1 MKRLP
6 QLLLLLIL
14 GAATLM
20 TLSRS
25 HEAPGMSEKALKAR
39 YYFLQGTVAEA
50 SGDAASAYEYYKKA
64 NSIDPSY
71 PEAAYSYGLMRLGID
86 HDTLATREEKRAGLL
101 LARPLVDLYPGDF
114 YPAMNYAYMAGMFDS
129 VAEPI
134 RVFERLQRLRPE
146 KTVSLLYLSQFY
158 AMQKETSKA
167 VDALDRYERIE
178 GHSIPLTLRKVVYHL
193 SDADTLAAIAE
204 AEKLI
209 AMNPAEADYIMLK
222 GNVFE
227 YLAMPDSALAY
238 YERAERAA
246 PESGRVKQQLAK
258 FFASQGDSVNY
269 DLKTYQSLLCE
280 DLDLQD
286 KLEQMAAYLQKI
298 INDKSDTQRGD
309 TLFNVL
315 RSQYPHESEIL
326 YLSARYN
333 GAKRNYPAA
342 IEDIGYAIDLDGDN
356 ENLWQSLLL
365 FQLSD
370 DRPREAM
377 QSYRKMQTKI
387 TDPSLP
393 VKLLFANAAQLSDST
408 ATAVG
413 TYQELLYSI
422 DKSLTLADTITNK
435 NDYRHFGI
443 DQAGLVSELYEMAGD
458 AYFAAEPKMMEDSYR
473 CYENALFF
481 NPDNLLA
488 LNNYAYFIV
497 DTENPATD
505 SPRFEK
511 AKNMSRRT
519 VESTTSN
526 PNGTYLDT
534 YAWILFKEGNYK
546 EALQYQKAAIEAAE
560 EEGNPSAEL
569 YFHYGDILFM
579 SGAPDEA
586 LEYWEKALGMES
598 DNELLQRKVKNK
610 TFYWK

>member
-1 MKRLP
+1 
-6 QLLLLLIL
+6 
-14 GAATLM
+14 
-20 TLSRS
+20 
-25 HEAPGMSEKALKAR
+25 
-39 YYFLQGTVAEA
+39 
-50 SGDAASAYEYYKKA
+50 
-64 NSIDPSY
+64 
-71 PEAAYSYGLMRLGID
+71 
-86 HDTLATREEKRAGLL
+86 
-101 LARPLVDLYPGDF
+101 
-114 YPAMNYAYMAGMFDS
+114 
-129 VAEPI
+129 
-134 RVFERLQRLRPE
+134 
-146 KTVSLLYLSQFY
+146 
-158 AMQKETSKA
+158 
-167 VDALDRYERIE
+167 
-178 GHSIPLTLRKVVYHL
+178 
-193 SDADTLAAIAE
+193 
-204 AEKLI
+204 
-209 AMNPAEADYIMLK
+209 
-222 GNVFE
+222 
-227 YLAMPDSALAY
+227 
-238 YERAERAA
+238 
-246 PESGRVKQQLAK
+246 
-258 FFASQGDSVNY
+258 
-269 DLKTYQSLLCE
+269 
-280 DLDLQD
+280 
-286 KLEQMAAYLQKI
+286 
-298 INDKSDTQRGD
+298 
-309 TLFNVL
+309 
-315 RSQYPHESEIL
+315 
-326 YLSARYN
+326 ARYN

-342 IEDIGYAIDLDGDN
+342 IEDIGYAIDLDGAN

-435 NDYRHFGI
+435 NDYRHFSI

-569 YFHYGDILFM
+569 YSHYGDILFM
-579 SGAPDEA
+579 SGEPDEA
-586 LEYWEKALGMES
+586 VEYWEKALGMES